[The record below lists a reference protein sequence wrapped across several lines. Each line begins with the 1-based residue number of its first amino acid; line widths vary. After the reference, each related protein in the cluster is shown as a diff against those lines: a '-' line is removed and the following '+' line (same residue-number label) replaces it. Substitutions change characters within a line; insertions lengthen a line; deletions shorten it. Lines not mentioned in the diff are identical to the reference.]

1 MPARRVDE
9 FDVYEFHVIIAESD
23 GAYTAIGRDR
33 NHLEILKIRTK
44 SLDDARTEIR
54 QLLSEKSEDYVGYN
68 GAIKQF
74 LRVYPQGFQDPYF
87 IYDERTYKIKAHR
100 KAQVLLSKDTLSTQ
114 IANKQFLEISE
125 NARKVFINLIFPNE
139 AMSFKTFL
147 QIEKNATAFAPI
159 LFKLL
164 HGDDFNSAFDDL
176 SSLLARGAVA
186 KWTILTYWPF
196 IVFPDKH
203 MFMKPEVAKESARR
217 LGDDFSYESRPNS
230 IVYQKYLA
238 YTSRL
243 REGISELHP
252 QDNID
257 VQTFMYAV
265 GKSGFVREGIERRA
279 KWIAS
284 RSKP

>member
-23 GAYTAIGRDR
+23 GAYTAIGRDQ
-33 NHLEILKIRTK
+33 NHQEVQRIK
-44 SLDDARTEIR
+44 STNLDDARAEIR
-54 QLLSEKSEDYVGYN
+54 QLLSAKSEDYVSYN
-68 GAIKQF
+68 GAINQF

-87 IYDERTYKIKAHR
+87 MFDERNYKIKAHG
-100 KAQVLLSKDTLSTQ
+100 KATTLLAKETLSNQ
-114 IANKQFLEISE
+114 IAKKQFLEISE

-139 AMSFKTFL
+139 AMSFKDFL
-147 QIEKNATAFAPI
+147 KIEKNAAAFAPI
-159 LFKLL
+159 LFQLL
-164 HGDDFNSAFDDL
+164 YGNDFNSAFDDL
-176 SSLLARGAVA
+176 STLLARGAAA
-186 KWTILTYWPF
+186 KWTILTYLPF

-203 MFMKPEVAKESARR
+203 MFMKPEVAQESARR

-252 QDNID
+252 RDNID

-265 GKSGFVREGIERRA
+265 GKNGFVREGVERRA
-279 KWIAS
+279 KWMAS
-284 RSKP
+284 RSSG